1 MNLRQK
7 QCAGSGMNCALLA
20 LAELS
25 LLLFLSLQL
34 LLSLPILLVQSRY
47 QREQKLPSLLSPPK
61 LPLRAVLPGGTE
73 RNIQHATSS
82 CAPRG
87 DYKLHL

>member
-34 LLSLPILLVQSRY
+34 LLSLLILLVQGRY

-61 LPLRAVLPGGTE
+61 LPIARSTAWRDRKKHPTCDFFMRSAGRL
-73 RNIQHATSS
+73 
-82 CAPRG
+82 
-87 DYKLHL
+87 